1 MQGSKELWKSAL
13 DEEVERY
20 IVGVDLGSGPDH
32 TEYIVKSECKQDQG
46 KPRLDLVPLEIVE
59 AIGIVMTKA
68 LETYTEG
75 SWRRVER
82 FRFKAAMMRHL
93 VRYMANPKSV
103 AKDTKLP
110 HLWHLAT
117 NVAFLI
123 SMDWEG
129 EE

>member
-13 DEEVERY
+13 DEDIEQY

-75 SWRRVER
+75 SWRRVE
-82 FRFKAAMMRHL
+82 L
-93 VRYMANPKSV
+93 RYMANSKSV

-123 SMDWEG
+123 SLDWEG

>member
-1 MQGSKELWKSAL
+1 MTNWARFNRDDTEQETKELWKTAL
-13 DEEVERY
+13 DEDIEQ
-20 IVGVDLGSGPDH
+20 
-32 TEYIVKSECKQDQG
+32 YIVKSECKQDQG

-103 AKDTKLP
+103 ANDTKLP

-123 SMDWEG
+123 SLEG
-129 EE
+129 VEVE

>member
-1 MQGSKELWKSAL
+1 MQESKELWKSAL
-13 DEEVERY
+13 DEDIE
-20 IVGVDLGSGPDH
+20 
-32 TEYIVKSECKQDQG
+32 EYIVKTECKQDQG

-75 SWRRVER
+75 SWRRAEKL
-82 FRFKAAMMRHL
+82 RFKAAMMRHL
-93 VRYMANPKSV
+93 IKYMANSKSV
-103 AKDTKLP
+103 AKDSKLP

>member
-1 MQGSKELWKSAL
+1 MQGSKELWETAL
-13 DEEVERY
+13 DEDIE
-20 IVGVDLGSGPDH
+20 
-32 TEYIVKSECKQDQG
+32 EYIVKSECKQDQG
-46 KPRLDLVPLEIVE
+46 KPRLDLVPLEKVE

-123 SMDWEG
+123 SLEG
-129 EE
+129 VEVEE